1 MEVFELQFNPKQKKE
16 KIYESFCYEP
26 ENEQEG
32 KLGNLYI
39 VAEIQDTAIN
49 ASQLL
54 NNLASLIKQ
63 EYYSDFSQ
71 TPEKNFKKA
80 LEKVNKFLINK
91 AGEYGDIELLK
102 KIDLTVFTLSSQ
114 WQIYLSKKG
123 NIKTIISREKEIQEI
138 NQKPSKTIENIT
150 SGELLQNDKVMVF
163 TEQVFD
169 YFENNNLI
177 EKISAVSKKNEV
189 KKIFK
194 EQKEALSK
202 ISGIFLLIILK
213 PSPVKI
219 FKRNAFQKLFNLNLL
234 TKLRKPSFNKID
246 SILIFFRAIIVFFF
260 ALPEKIKKI
269 PQKISE
275 TWKQLKTKFKTVIFS
290 KKSIIIFLLILILA
304 IGYLI
309 FKNEREKEIQTANQ
323 SLQEIRIKVE
333 QAGNF
338 LIFKEEEKANLLLQ
352 NALKDT
358 LPLIDKSFILKD
370 KAQDLKKSIEEQLYP
385 LNKIEEIKEPLL
397 SNDFNENDFGSEE
410 IIYRSKV
417 YSLNPA
423 AGEIIK
429 ERKIWG
435 KSEKLI
441 NAKSMAIDGSI
452 WIINKEN
459 KIDRYYVG
467 KWQEILELNI
477 FPEIEKPEKI
487 YTSPALSYI
496 YLLEPEKK
504 RLIII
509 DKAGNIIKQFISEKF
524 DNLKD
529 FIVSENGKTIWLLNS
544 SKVYQINL

>member
-80 LEKVNKFLINK
+80 LEKVNKFLLNK

-370 KAQDLKKSIEEQLYP
+370 KAQDLKK
-385 LNKIEEIKEPLL
+385 
-397 SNDFNENDFGSEE
+397 
-410 IIYRSKV
+410 
-417 YSLNPA
+417 
-423 AGEIIK
+423 
-429 ERKIWG
+429 
-435 KSEKLI
+435 
-441 NAKSMAIDGSI
+441 
-452 WIINKEN
+452 
-459 KIDRYYVG
+459 
-467 KWQEILELNI
+467 
-477 FPEIEKPEKI
+477 
-487 YTSPALSYI
+487 YI
-496 YLLEPEKK
+496 Q
-504 RLIII
+504 
-509 DKAGNIIKQFISEKF
+509 AQ
-524 DNLKD
+524 
-529 FIVSENGKTIWLLNS
+529 
-544 SKVYQINL
+544 